1 MFYYLRLDHRDFANL
16 YRGVAHQSS
25 RILQLS
31 VFFFRPK
38 KLFKMLDVGSS
49 GMRIQPYYF
58 YERWNILEVDGVD
71 VQTNLEDNHG
81 VTPKIPFLLS
91 DVEEEVLLNHT
102 THPGCTSLYKVSDYV
117 KKFDN
122 YKWFDICRKEKFFTK
137 RGDSIFKTL
146 DDYDYMKFD
155 IQGSELQALKGF
167 GELLDSIDCIEVE
180 SHFIP
185 MYKGEKVFEE
195 LRSFLSSQGFALRKI
210 RDSGF
215 TNKELYEFDAFFTRE
230 RPKNPLAVVFFELI
244 HDIPNTFRS

>member
-1 MFYYLRLDHRDFANL
+1 MFKKIIRKTFYYLRLDHRDFANL

-91 DVEEEVLLNHT
+91 DVEEGVFLSHT
-102 THPGCTSLYKVSDYV
+102 THLDCTSLYKVSGYV
-117 KKFDN
+117 KKFD
-122 YKWFDICRKEKFFTK
+122 
-137 RGDSIFKTL
+137 
-146 DDYDYMKFD
+146 
-155 IQGSELQALKGF
+155 IQRSELQALKG
-167 GELLDSIDCIEVE
+167 
-180 SHFIP
+180 
-185 MYKGEKVFEE
+185 
-195 LRSFLSSQGFALRKI
+195 
-210 RDSGF
+210 
-215 TNKELYEFDAFFTRE
+215 
-230 RPKNPLAVVFFELI
+230 FFELI